1 MPNRIFNTG
10 SPYNIPAGHS
20 ADLGALR
27 AHYQKK
33 NLEAEEKRIARLKEM
48 ADDSEIEKQRR
59 EAQKALLAEKKPQ
72 SMLQR
77 MGLQRPEE

>member
-1 MPNRIFNTG
+1 M
-10 SPYNIPAGHS
+10 
-20 ADLGALR
+20 R

-48 ADDSEIEKQRR
+48 ADDSEIERQRR
-59 EAQKALLAEKKPQ
+59 EAKEAFLSERKSRPI
-72 SMLQR
+72 LQR

>member
-1 MPNRIFNTG
+1 M
-10 SPYNIPAGHS
+10 
-20 ADLGALR
+20 R

-33 NLEAEEKRIARLKEM
+33 NLEAEERRIARLKEM

-59 EAQKALLAEKKPQ
+59 EAQKAFLAEKKPQ
-72 SMLQR
+72 SVLQR